1 MNLSLL
7 YRKKLFL
14 KNTEKERLAIALS
27 YGKPLYTCQNDCTY
41 EGAGSLQAI
50 GDTGSMPLNK
60 SFPPG

>member
-1 MNLSLL
+1 M
-7 YRKKLFL
+7 

-27 YGKPLYTCQNDCTY
+27 YGKPLYKCQNDCTY

-50 GDTGSMPLNK
+50 EDTGSMPLNK